1 MLVLDRI
8 ALLLT
13 IIGAVNWGLIGV
25 FQFDLV
31 AFVCGG
37 QGAVISRIIYSL
49 VGLAGLWCVSLLFR
63 ERDEAR
69 QSRALTL
76 RRGSGRL
83 RSAGAA
89 LFCAR
94 M

>member
-37 QGAVISRIIYSL
+37 QGAVLSRIIYSL

-63 ERDEAR
+63 ERDEAH
-69 QSRALTL
+69 QSE
-76 RRGSGRL
+76 
-83 RSAGAA
+83 
-89 LFCAR
+89 
-94 M
+94 

>member
-8 ALLLT
+8 ALLLG
-13 IIGAVNWGLIGV
+13 IIGAVNWGLVGV

-31 AFVCGG
+31 AFICGG
-37 QGAVISRIIYSL
+37 QGATISRVIYTL

-69 QSRALTL
+69 DGES
-76 RRGSGRL
+76 
-83 RSAGAA
+83 
-89 LFCAR
+89 
-94 M
+94 